1 MRATRRLAL
10 QRTQQPLRQA
20 RGKATPL
27 PSHLGDQRLARFT
40 NGERGGI
47 FFRLVFL
54 LFLACLVFAIY
65 LVRHPLMRLAG
76 NFWVV
81 DDGPAASDAIVILG
95 DDNYEA
101 DRANR
106 AAEVL
111 KQGWA
116 PRIIASG
123 RYLRPYASIAQ
134 LEQQDLLQRGVPASA
149 IVLLQHR
156 AEDTR
161 EEGEEIGQFISSHGW
176 KRILVVT
183 SNYHTRRARY
193 ILARVL
199 PAGTVL
205 RVLSAPDVEY
215 DPDDWWQTRL
225 GIKRFFHESVG
236 MIVAMWELRHQDA
249 RTTTPGRGWLGIGA
263 LYPFSTTPSQE
274 HLQPAAGILSF
285 RSPQNTHAIRS
296 VVRASCD
303 RPGAASGRFGAPGEE
318 KSYVAE
324 TRREAVFRRSQC
336 FESYAC

>member
-1 MRATRRLAL
+1 MKANQSCPVGIRLWRAAL
-10 QRTQQPLRQA
+10 SRKKDRAQQAAPLRPFRNGQR
-20 RGKATPL
+20 RGHPAN
-27 PSHLGDQRLARFT
+27 R
-40 NGERGGI
+40 ERGGI
-47 FFRLVFL
+47 FFRLIFL
-54 LFLACLVFAIY
+54 LFLACFICAIY

-95 DDNYEA
+95 DDNYEG

-111 KQGWA
+111 RQGWA

-123 RYLRPYASIAQ
+123 RYLRPYASIAE
-134 LEQQDLLQRGVPASA
+134 LEQRDLLERGVPASA

-156 AEDTR
+156 AENTR
-161 EEGEEIGQFISSHGW
+161 EEGEAIGQFISARGW

-215 DPDDWWQTRL
+215 DPDGWWRTRQGTKL
-225 GIKRFFHESVG
+225 FFRESAG
-236 MIVAMWELRHQDA
+236 MAVAMWELRHQDA

-263 LYPFSTTPSQE
+263 LYPFST
-274 HLQPAAGILSF
+274 
-285 RSPQNTHAIRS
+285 SPH
-296 VVRASCD
+296 
-303 RPGAASGRFGAPGEE
+303 
-318 KSYVAE
+318 
-324 TRREAVFRRSQC
+324 
-336 FESYAC
+336 

>member
-1 MRATRRLAL
+1 MRRNRPFGGSARLPEQRRSPAPL
-10 QRTQQPLRQA
+10 QKRDSSPSRRAQNDAAPNA
-20 RGKATPL
+20 RRAM
-27 PSHLGDQRLARFT
+27 S
-40 NGERGGI
+40 ERGGI
-47 FFRLVFL
+47 FFRLIFL
-54 LFLACLVFAIY
+54 LFIACFLFAIY

-106 AAEVL
+106 AVEVL
-111 KQGWA
+111 RQGWA

-134 LEQQDLLQRGVPASA
+134 LEQHDLLQRGVPASA

-156 AEDTR
+156 ADDTR
-161 EEGEEIGQFISSHGW
+161 EEGEAIGQFISSHGW
-176 KRILVVT
+176 RRILVVT

-215 DPDDWWQTRL
+215 DPDAWWQTRL
-225 GIKRFFHESVG
+225 GTKKFFHETVG
-236 MIVAMWELRHQDA
+236 MMVAMWELRHQDA
-249 RTTTPGRGWLGIGA
+249 RTTTPASGTRSWLGIGA
-263 LYPFSTTPSQE
+263 LYPFSTRPS
-274 HLQPAAGILSF
+274 
-285 RSPQNTHAIRS
+285 
-296 VVRASCD
+296 
-303 RPGAASGRFGAPGEE
+303 
-318 KSYVAE
+318 
-324 TRREAVFRRSQC
+324 
-336 FESYAC
+336 